1 MGLKLWGNGLKGRTE
16 MKKETFYD
24 DLVRLVAE
32 PQEEWIK
39 RYKDF
44 FGNGDKKS
52 LYKQKLPRKLTIVR
66 G

>member
-1 MGLKLWGNGLKGRTE
+1 
-16 MKKETFYD
+16 MKKEAFYD

-52 LYKQKLPRKLTIVR
+52 LYKQKPPRKLTIAR